1 MNNSLLYDNFYAY
14 GGVFFNKLKL
24 FDAYIVC
31 HPVNF
36 NSLSVAMESLE
47 TVKTALWKIA
57 IIANLK
63 A

>member
-1 MNNSLLYDNFYAY
+1 MHMV
-14 GGVFFNKLKL
+14 GFFNKLKL

-36 NSLSVAMESLE
+36 NSLSVAIESLE
-47 TVKTALWKIA
+47 TVKTDLWKIA

>member
-1 MNNSLLYDNFYAY
+1 MISCIWW
-14 GGVFFNKLKL
+14 VFFNKLKL
-24 FDAYIVC
+24 FDVYIVC